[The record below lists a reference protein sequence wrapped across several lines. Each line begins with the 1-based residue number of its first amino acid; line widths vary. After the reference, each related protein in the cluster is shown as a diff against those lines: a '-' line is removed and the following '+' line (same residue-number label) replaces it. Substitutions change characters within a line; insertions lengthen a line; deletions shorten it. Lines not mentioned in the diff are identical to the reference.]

1 LRIWR
6 KERKVRLEST
16 KNADLKSK
24 WVPTGEENDGG
35 MWSMTLGVEK
45 WFGTVIQGNGI
56 AFSFHSRNTHYP
68 FLLLHMHPTRA
79 DRGE

>member
-16 KNADLKSK
+16 KNADSKSK
-24 WVPTGEENDGG
+24 WVPTGEE
-35 MWSMTLGVEK
+35 GVEK